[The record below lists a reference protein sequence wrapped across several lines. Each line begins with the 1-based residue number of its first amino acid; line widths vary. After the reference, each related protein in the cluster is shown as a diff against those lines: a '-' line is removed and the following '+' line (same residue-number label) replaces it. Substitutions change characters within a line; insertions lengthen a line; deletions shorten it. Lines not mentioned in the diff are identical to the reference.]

1 MSKLAKLVTNKPF
14 VFTLYFGLSFFA
26 VAKSVIINH
35 IHNNY
40 FVYKYGFLNV
50 IHQQTTFGP
59 QPEHFGDLYHY
70 GPVFAL
76 LMAPFALLPD
86 GVGVILWVMF
96 NAWVL
101 YKAIKLLPL
110 KENQYLIILLIC
122 AHELMTSSSNV
133 EINPLIGALIILI
146 FVFIRYKKDLWA
158 ALMI

>member
-1 MSKLAKLVTNKPF
+1 MV
-14 VFTLYFGLSFFA
+14 
-26 VAKSVIINH
+26 NH

-86 GVGVILWVMF
+86 GAGVILWVMF

-110 KENQYLIILLIC
+110 KENQYLPACI
-122 AHELMTSSSNV
+122 ADMRS
-133 EINPLIGALIILI
+133 
-146 FVFIRYKKDLWA
+146 
-158 ALMI
+158 